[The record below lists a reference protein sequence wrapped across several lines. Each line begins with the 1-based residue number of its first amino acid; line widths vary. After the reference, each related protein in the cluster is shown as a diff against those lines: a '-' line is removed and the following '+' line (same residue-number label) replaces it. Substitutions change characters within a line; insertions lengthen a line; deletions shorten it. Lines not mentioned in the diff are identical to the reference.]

1 MNNSP
6 NLGDWIQRH
15 QEDQLVIARC
25 LVWLVHVRSRLL
37 PQLLL
42 PAAWKKKKKKT
53 LPTMHGLSRSTIYI
67 CQEDTSLKK
76 PFLDV
81 NTGSLL
87 LLLLLLCFWV
97 LGGRTLP
104 HGSLSL
110 SFSPLS
116 LCFDLLC
123 FFPWLESSRGVVLY
137 MLHWVRLGTM
147 MTFTSCHPFSF
158 LYYLFQTS
166 SNNKYEK
173 SSSKCHYFLISGL
186 TWCCT
191 FHYLFQIFYHK
202 VNDDWVSDS
211 STKG

>member
-25 LVWLVHVRSRLL
+25 LVWLVHVRRRLL

-42 PAAWKKKKKKT
+42 PAAWKKKKKT
-53 LPTMHGLSRSTIYI
+53 LPTMHGLSRSTTIYTYI

-81 NTGSLL
+81 NTGSRL

-104 HGSLSL
+104 HGSLCL
-110 SFSPLS
+110 SFSPS
-116 LCFDLLC
+116 RCALLC
-123 FFPWLESSRGVVLY
+123 FAFFLGWRALGVWFY
-137 MLHWVRLGTM
+137 ICCIGYGWARWW
-147 MTFTSCHPFSF
+147 HPF
-158 LYYLFQTS
+158 
-166 SNNKYEK
+166 
-173 SSSKCHYFLISGL
+173 
-186 TWCCT
+186 
-191 FHYLFQIFYHK
+191 
-202 VNDDWVSDS
+202 
-211 STKG
+211 